1 MQKVCSLV
9 LVSTLVQGSF
19 ALAASYQKTNGT
31 IIDPIL
37 DTASSTH
44 PYNGPDLEPDLWL
57 DCCEDLSAAN
67 LSGADL
73 TNAWMEGTDLTGA
86 NLSGGHLIF
95 AFLPESNLSGADV
108 TDADLT
114 DAFLW
119 NTNMESADLTGANL
133 SSAFLGYANL
143 TGASLRY
150 TNLTDADL
158 GKGEDQSCETCPSA
172 NLSEADLTGA
182 NLTGTNL
189 AESLLDN
196 ATFSHDTVLHDGQ
209 TVSQWGFDESGLQA
223 YLEGT
228 RSAYAAN
235 NLTIIPEPSTLSLLA
250 IGWLTVFH
258 RQRTYFLRLSGET
271 HDRATTR
278 QRWPGQRCIFSVGA

>member
-57 DCCEDLSAAN
+57 DCCEDLIAAN
-67 LSGADL
+67 LSDADL
-73 TNAWMEGTDLTGA
+73 TN
-86 NLSGGHLIF
+86 
-95 AFLPESNLSGADV
+95 
-108 TDADLT
+108 
-114 DAFLW
+114 AFLW